1 MRISSPEFQDGGRVP
16 KQFTCEG
23 RNLSPRLTFHD
34 VPGGAAS
41 LVLIMDDPGAP
52 SGTFVHCLIWNLAPE
67 TEGLAEG
74 AAPDGSAPGAV
85 EGTNSA
91 GRKGYTGPCPP
102 KGHGDHHYR
111 FTLYALD
118 RRLELKPGVGRDA
131 LDAAMRDHVLAETR
145 LTGLYA
151 RG

>member
-1 MRISSPEFQDGGRVP
+1 MRISSPEFQDGDRVP

-34 VPGGAAS
+34 VPGDAAS
-41 LVLIMDDPGAP
+41 LVLIMDDPDAP
-52 SGTFVHCLIWNLAPE
+52 SGTFVHWLIWNLAPE
-67 TEGLAEG
+67 TGGLAEG
-74 AAPDGSAPGAV
+74 AAPGAV

-118 RRLELKPGVGRDA
+118 RRLELKPGAGRDA